1 MDTLLIYLFAMTIT
15 PGPNTILSMANAA
28 AVGLRKGIWLNIG
41 MLVGLTAV
49 TAIAYIASASLYA
62 LIPSIEPWLKAI
74 GAAYLVYLAYRTYRK
89 GSIETEEKSAGFA
102 EGMILQLIN
111 VKVHILALTAIST
124 MIIPAYEGTAIRI
137 AISMLIPLACFA
149 GGLVYPVYSYTLFT
163 VKIIAF
169 KPLRKAFGDRRNKK
183 GIRASVKIGDGNI
196 LPFKVNPGPGRI
208 AHVHSKRE
216 IGRPA

>member
-102 EGMILQLIN
+102 E
-111 VKVHILALTAIST
+111 
-124 MIIPAYEGTAIRI
+124 AIRI

-149 GGLVYPVYSYTLFT
+149 GGLVWAVGGSLLSGIYQKHGKSIGIIMALLLIYT
-163 VKIIAF
+163 A
-169 KPLRKAFGDRRNKK
+169 
-183 GIRASVKIGDGNI
+183 IRFFV
-196 LPFKVNPGPGRI
+196 
-208 AHVHSKRE
+208 
-216 IGRPA
+216 

>member
-124 MIIPAYEGTAIRI
+124 MIIPVYEGTATRI

-149 GGLVYPVYSYTLFT
+149 GGLVWAVGGSLLSGIYQKHGKAIGIIMALLLIYT
-163 VKIIAF
+163 A
-169 KPLRKAFGDRRNKK
+169 
-183 GIRASVKIGDGNI
+183 IRFFV
-196 LPFKVNPGPGRI
+196 
-208 AHVHSKRE
+208 
-216 IGRPA
+216 

>member
-74 GAAYLVYLAYRTYRK
+74 PSLD
-89 GSIETEEKSAGFA
+89 F
-102 EGMILQLIN
+102 
-111 VKVHILALTAIST
+111 
-124 MIIPAYEGTAIRI
+124 
-137 AISMLIPLACFA
+137 
-149 GGLVYPVYSYTLFT
+149 
-163 VKIIAF
+163 
-169 KPLRKAFGDRRNKK
+169 
-183 GIRASVKIGDGNI
+183 
-196 LPFKVNPGPGRI
+196 
-208 AHVHSKRE
+208 
-216 IGRPA
+216 